1 MIVHLH
7 IQINSFIHL
16 VKYVYIVAVLYF
28 IVSKSN
34 HKIIINFKTSK
45 LLFGIDMLSAFGISN
60 TMYDFFTI
68 PAYEFDIELV

>member
-45 LLFGIDMLSAFGISN
+45 LLFGIDMLSAFGVSY

>member
-1 MIVHLH
+1 MIALLH
-7 IQINSFIHL
+7 IQIESFIQF

-45 LLFGIDMLSAFGISN
+45 LLFGIDMLSAFGISY
-60 TMYDFFTI
+60 TMYDFFAI
-68 PAYEFDIELV
+68 PAYKFDIEFV